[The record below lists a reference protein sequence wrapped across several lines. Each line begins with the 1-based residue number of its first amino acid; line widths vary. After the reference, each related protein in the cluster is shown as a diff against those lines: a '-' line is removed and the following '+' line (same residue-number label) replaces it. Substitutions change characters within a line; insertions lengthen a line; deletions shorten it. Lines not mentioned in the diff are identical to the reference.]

1 MTIIALTG
9 KKQAGK
15 DTAAGVLVADY
26 GFRRLAFA
34 DRLRELA
41 LEQNPQ
47 LPVRGGIYHARLQ
60 VLVEQR
66 GWEGAKEVPSVRRYL
81 QDFGQYVKDEHS
93 TTYWSDYVFAQ
104 VDAETNVNFVL
115 TDTRFPTEIGAAQ
128 ARGGHIVRV
137 DRPGLPDDD
146 LHPSEWAWRD
156 TTPDYVLLNDG
167 DRESFQQRVAGMM
180 AVLEPRGWT
189 HP

>member
-15 DTAAGVLVADY
+15 DTAASVLVADY

-41 LEQNPQ
+41 LERNP
-47 LPVRGGIYHARLQ
+47 LLSTEGGGSIRLSL
-60 VLVEQR
+60 LVEMF
-66 GWEGAKEVPSVRRYL
+66 GWEEAKKVSSVRLYL
-81 QDFGQYVKDEHS
+81 QDFGQHIKEEIDDA
-93 TTYWSDYVFAQ
+93 YWSNYVFAR
-104 VDAETNVNFVL
+104 VDAEPNVNWVL
-115 TDTRFPTEIGAAQ
+115 TDTRFPVEIRDSQ
-128 ARGGHIVRV
+128 ARGGYIVRV

-180 AVLEPRGWT
+180 ADLEPRGWT

>member
-15 DTAAGVLVADY
+15 DTAASVLVADY

-41 LEQNPQ
+41 LEADPMFTSK
-47 LPVRGGIYHARLQ
+47 RGDTRELSFWVGLG
-60 VLVEQR
+60 
-66 GWEGAKEVPSVRRYL
+66 GWERAKNDIPGVREFL
-81 QDFGQYVKDEHS
+81 QDFGQQLKDEIS
-93 TTYWSDYVFAQ
+93 DSYWSDYVYAQ
-104 VDAETNVNFVL
+104 IDAEPNVNWVL

-128 ARGGHIVRV
+128 ARGGYIVRV
-137 DRPGLPDDD
+137 ERPGLPDDD

-156 TTPDYVLLNDG
+156 STPDYVLLNDSN
-167 DRESFQQRVAGMM
+167 RASFRQRTVQMM
-180 AVLEPRGWT
+180 ADLEPRGWT